1 MIWTKPNKVRLLI
14 MEWLEG
20 EELQKKMA
28 EWDKDSAEK
37 QLFEL
42 EKQKKEA
49 QNRGKELF
57 DEAKLEK
64 LIYHMPHQRK
74 DLEYIYYV
82 QQSSLMTIAE
92 FADSINQTVW
102 WDRG

>member
-1 MIWTKPNKVRLLI
+1 

-28 EWDKDSAEK
+28 EWDKDSTKK
-37 QLFEL
+37 QLSEL
-42 EKQKKEA
+42 EKKKKEA
-49 QNRGKELF
+49 QISGKEPF
-57 DEAKLEK
+57 DESKLEK
-64 LIYHMPHQRK
+64 LIYHMPYQRNN
-74 DLEYIYYV
+74 LEYIYYV
-82 QQSSLMTIAE
+82 QQSNLMTIAE